1 VNGRRRP
8 WELFV
13 LAGILLLAAWLR
25 LRELGLVE
33 FKSDEALAVRIARD
47 IIGGDF
53 RTVGLTSSVGA
64 KNPPLFVYLAAL
76 PVAIRDDP
84 LVATAFVAVLAVAAI
99 ALTYVVLRPR
109 FGALVALAAAAF
121 FATAPWAVLFGR
133 KLWAQDMLPVFTVSL
148 LWSLFIVLERRRS
161 RAVLL
166 LPVLLCVTFQL
177 NFSAL
182 PLVVPVA
189 AVLLYRSREV
199 HWRAFGVGVGVAVL
213 LLAPWLAHEARHGF
227 GDVWTLVTEGRGEN
241 GSSTP
246 GAGAIEAVRQTARLL
261 GGTGWNLELGESR
274 DAFVA
279 DAGRAWT
286 LGRAASYL
294 SAALL
299 ALGLVTSTVRVLSD
313 GRLRRAWPP
322 VELDADDER
331 RALLLVWLG
340 GIWLAHTTSD
350 VGRVF
355 PHYLIV
361 TFPVSFAVQAL
372 GLADLTTAGRGRLR
386 PAATIGAAAAVAAI
400 AASYVAFTVAFH
412 RFLDEQGGTAGDYG
426 VIYRDQ
432 NDLARVIRLRGLEV
446 ANDEVLQFLVT
457 GSLEPPAGAGPF
469 VTVRN
474 RLVPTKPLRCNGE
487 LRTSGPLEA
496 CFPSQ

>member
-8 WELFV
+8 WELV
-13 LAGILLLAAWLR
+13 ILAGILLFAAWLR

-33 FKSDEALAVRIARD
+33 FKSDEAVAVRIARD

-64 KNPPLFVYLAAL
+64 KNPPLFVYLAAI

-84 LVATAFVAVLAVAAI
+84 LVATAFVGVLAVAAI

-109 FGALVALAAAAF
+109 FGALVALAASAF

-161 RAVLL
+161 RVVLL
-166 LPVLLCVTFQL
+166 LPVLVCVTFQL

-182 PLVVPVA
+182 PLVIPVA
-189 AVLLYRSREV
+189 AVLLYRSRDV
-199 HWRAFGVGVGVAVL
+199 HWTAFGLGVGVAVL
-213 LLAPWLAHEARHGF
+213 LLAPWLAHEVRHGF
-227 GDVWTLVTEGRGEN
+227 GDVWTLVTEGRGEG
-241 GSSTP
+241 GSTA

-261 GGTGWNLELGESR
+261 GGTGWNFVLGDSR

-286 LGRAASYL
+286 FGRAASYL

-299 ALGLVTSTVRVLSD
+299 ALGLVTSTVRVVGG

-322 VELDADDER
+322 VELDAEGER

-372 GLADLTTAGRGRLR
+372 GLADLTAAVRGRLR
-386 PAATIGAAAAVAAI
+386 PAATIGAAVAVAAV

-412 RFLDEQGGTAGDYG
+412 RFLGEHGGTAGDYG
-426 VIYRDQ
+426 VIFRDQ
-432 NDLARVIRLRGLEV
+432 DDLALIIRQRGLEV
-446 ANDEVLQFLVT
+446 ANDEVLQFMVT
-457 GSLEPPAGAGPF
+457 GSLKPPAGAGPF

-474 RLVPTKPLRCNGE
+474 RLAPTKPLRCDGE
-487 LRTSGPLEA
+487 VRTSGPLEA
-496 CFPSQ
+496 CFPSR